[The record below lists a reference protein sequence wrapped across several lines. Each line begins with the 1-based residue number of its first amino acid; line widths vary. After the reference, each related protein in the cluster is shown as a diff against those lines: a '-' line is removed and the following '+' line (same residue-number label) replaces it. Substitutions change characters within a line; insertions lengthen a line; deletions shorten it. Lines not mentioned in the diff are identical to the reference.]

1 LAVSY
6 QLSAF
11 NSRRRTMLASAI
23 RASRERKSV
32 DRSLQDT
39 DG

>member
-1 LAVSY
+1 
-6 QLSAF
+6 
-11 NSRRRTMLASAI
+11 MLASAI

-32 DRSLQDT
+32 DRSLQDS